1 MPSSATSG
9 AFIFVTLAA
18 SDPPSV
24 GWPCLDSVWT
34 MSLHD
39 GNPPPI
45 SADAALAT
53 DNDLAGGGHYL
64 SHQEYDDYK
73 VTEWSG
79 PDFPISCWNLWYPLN
94 KFQISYNP
102 CPKI

>member
-1 MPSSATSG
+1 
-9 AFIFVTLAA
+9 
-18 SDPPSV
+18 
-24 GWPCLDSVWT
+24 

-53 DNDLAGGGHYL
+53 DNGLAGGGHYL

-79 PDFPISCWNLWYPLN
+79 PDFPISC
-94 KFQISYNP
+94 
-102 CPKI
+102 